1 MTVSGFTIARASEH
15 LDQRERARSR
25 TDGPSEQ
32 VADELFSSEHRELL
46 AQRKVL
52 GDQVRA
58 RAKGADE
65 RAHNCCEKPEHTA
78 SLLKARVVVSGDSSR
93 ETR

>member
-1 MTVSGFTIARASEH
+1 MTVSGFTIARASDH
-15 LDQRERARSR
+15 LDQKRESKSQNARSIGTSR
-25 TDGPSEQ
+25 GR
-32 VADELFSSEHRELL
+32 LFSSEHRELL

-52 GDQVRA
+52 SDQVRT

-78 SLLKARVVVSGDSSR
+78 SLLKARVVVSGDSCR